1 MLEWKEALFELST
14 KKSDYF
20 TEKPPCWKI
29 TFSKFEDRES
39 IFAFLSNMDFTTE
52 ILLHGIYK
60 ISFQSFEKF
69 LQEIVAI
76 PFLT

>member
-1 MLEWKEALFELST
+1 MLERKEALFGLST
-14 KKSDYF
+14 KKSDDF

-52 ILLHGIYK
+52 NLLHGNYK
-60 ISFQSFEKF
+60 ISFKSFEKF
-69 LQEIVAI
+69 LRELVAI